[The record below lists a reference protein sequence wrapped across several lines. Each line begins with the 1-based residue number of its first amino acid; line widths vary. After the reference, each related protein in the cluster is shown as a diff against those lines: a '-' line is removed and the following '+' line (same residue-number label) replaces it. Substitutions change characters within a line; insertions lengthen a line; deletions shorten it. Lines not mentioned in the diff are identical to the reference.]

1 MSMLHNFS
9 RSSIK
14 KSPEDDCTHMYLKM
28 SQFSSIQGIQGIHFP
43 PFSSHF
49 WVNFGSNRFNSASI
63 LLVGLANIFFG
74 SVSAGAAESNP
85 ITTSDLPRIRI

>member
-14 KSPEDDCTHMYLKM
+14 KSP
-28 SQFSSIQGIQGIHFP
+28 
-43 PFSSHF
+43 FSSHF
-49 WVNFGSNRFNSASI
+49 LVVFGSNRFNSASI

-85 ITTSDLPRIRI
+85 ITTSDSFSLADVNHFLAVSSVVPSNLGFT